1 MTDVVRVIR
10 QSQGTEDS
18 ISLQQ
23 QREKTRALAENLDA
37 DLIDTVDL
45 NNHSGFSLFRKDP
58 GDERLDSH
66 PEVQKM
72 IEGLRAGQWDY
83 LIAHDDTRIA
93 RDEFYSVIQY
103 AALQGDCEFQFVSDV
118 PDDRLTFRIQ
128 RIVETE
134 TKAKEIQKSKA
145 AVEHRREQ
153 GYHHGSPPFGLRF
166 DANGEYLVKDMDEW
180 PTVERVFTLREEG
193 LSYRDISDKVKVIS
207 KSGVGKIMR
216 KNREMYLKR
225 MDSDHPAV
233 STAE

>member
-18 ISLQQ
+18 ISPSSSG
-23 QREKTRALAENLDA
+23 KTRALAENLDA

-103 AALQGDCEFQFVSDV
+103 AAPKVTANSNSSLMSRMIDSRSEF
-118 PDDRLTFRIQ
+118 R
-128 RIVETE
+128 
-134 TKAKEIQKSKA
+134 
-145 AVEHRREQ
+145 
-153 GYHHGSPPFGLRF
+153 GS
-166 DANGEYLVKDMDEW
+166 
-180 PTVERVFTLREEG
+180 
-193 LSYRDISDKVKVIS
+193 
-207 KSGVGKIMR
+207 
-216 KNREMYLKR
+216 
-225 MDSDHPAV
+225 
-233 STAE
+233 